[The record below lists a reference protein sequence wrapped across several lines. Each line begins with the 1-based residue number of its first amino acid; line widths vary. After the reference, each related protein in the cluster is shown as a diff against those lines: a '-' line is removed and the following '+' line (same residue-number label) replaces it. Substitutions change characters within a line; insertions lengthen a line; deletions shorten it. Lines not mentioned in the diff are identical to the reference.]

1 MKEALKKYLEENLV
15 VEKKKNK
22 SSFYFPSFSFNIKKI
37 FTEECDEDIFDEI
50 QIKEENVKPKKSGF
64 IKKMFK
70 DDDGY
75 EEDEISVEQIK
86 KEVSKLPDEPRE
98 KSSSSVKYSLDWEAC
113 LLDEEKEMSSIDIST
128 FIEQAEHYSDFQTLL
143 FKMIDD
149 RELKDSDVYNKVH
162 IDRRLFSKIRSN
174 KDYHPS
180 KETVLLLAFALE
192 LSESEMEQLLDSASY
207 SLPRNNK
214 YDLIIRFC
222 FINKIYNIMNV
233 NDLLDEHN
241 CELFSY

>member
-1 MKEALKKYLEENLV
+1 MKEALKKYLEENLI
-15 VEKKKNK
+15 VEKKSKVK
-22 SSFYFPSFSFNIKKI
+22 FHKTLLLDKIKYI
-37 FTEECDEDIFDEI
+37 FTEECDDYNDEI
-50 QIKEENVKPKKSGF
+50 K
-64 IKKMFK
+64 
-70 DDDGY
+70 
-75 EEDEISVEQIK
+75 VEQIK
-86 KEVSKLPDEPRE
+86 KEIVKIPDEP
-98 KSSSSVKYSLDWEAC
+98 KGKTDSSVKYSLDWEAC
-113 LLDEEKEMSSIDIST
+113 LLEEEKETSSTDIST
-128 FIEQAEHYSDFQTLL
+128 FIEQAEQYSDFQTLL